1 MSLDTTLAP
10 VFPTVPADAE
20 RSSSW
25 SFQVYKNIG
34 KKNTGKY
41 CNLIFVSL
49 EWA

>member
-10 VFPTVPADAE
+10 VFLTVPADAE
-20 RSSSW
+20 RSSW

-49 EWA
+49 